1 MLKSV
6 LAVVVAVITWFLT
19 ATILNLILRALFP
32 GYSAAEL
39 TFAFTLPMMIC
50 RLALGL
56 VSSLCAGLVC
66 ARIAGRSIAAKITAG
81 IMVALFIPA
90 HYMLWDKFPVWYH
103 LFFLVTLA
111 PTVLLGA
118 SLVRR
123 PLAAR
128 VSAQA

>member
-1 MLKSV
+1 MFRSI
-6 LAVVVAVITWFLT
+6 LAVIAALITWFLV
-19 ATILNLILRALFP
+19 ATILNLVLRALLP
-32 GYSAAEL
+32 GYSGAEV

-56 VSSLCAGLVC
+56 MASLCAGMAC
-66 ARIAGRSIAAKITAG
+66 AALTNRILAPRIAAG

-111 PTVLLGA
+111 PTLLIGA
-118 SLVRR
+118 ALARKPEVVR
-123 PLAAR
+123 AVAD
-128 VSAQA
+128 A

>member
-1 MLKSV
+1 
-6 LAVVVAVITWFLT
+6 
-19 ATILNLILRALFP
+19 
-32 GYSAAEL
+32 
-39 TFAFTLPMMIC
+39 
-50 RLALGL
+50 
-56 VSSLCAGLVC
+56 LVC
-66 ARIAGRSIAAKITAG
+66 ARIADRSIAAKITAG

-123 PLAAR
+123 PLVAR